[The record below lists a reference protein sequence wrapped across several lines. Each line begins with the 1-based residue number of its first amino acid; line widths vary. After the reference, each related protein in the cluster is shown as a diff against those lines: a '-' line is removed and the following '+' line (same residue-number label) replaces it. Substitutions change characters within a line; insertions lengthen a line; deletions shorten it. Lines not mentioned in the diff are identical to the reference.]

1 MNEGAAQAAPSRVM
15 SNETTGGAR
24 LLQVEHAIKALTAA
38 SGGQVPSA
46 RRLARELG
54 RNDDRS
60 TRSDWDKL
68 AAAGRV
74 PARPTTGPAQ
84 RRPTTAG
91 RWRGHN
97 GQTNAGRQRE
107 LKGRRKTDPYLEL
120 LKLQLLISQLSA
132 VLEHVNVQ
140 DYKLDEVSL
149 WRLNDIHDDLLFL
162 APWVDRTLGTV
173 TGYLGDADVRARIE
187 TLRNVNGRTA
197 EEARGFIKLADSL
210 ERKLR
215 NRLIRG

>member
-1 MNEGAAQAAPSRVM
+1 MD
-15 SNETTGGAR
+15 NETTGGAR
-24 LLQVEHAIKALTAA
+24 LLQVEHAIRAHMAA
-38 SGGQVPSA
+38 NGGQVPSA
-46 RRLARELG
+46 RRLSRELG

-74 PARPTTGPAQ
+74 PARLTTGPAQ
-84 RRPTTAG
+84 RRPSAPG

-97 GQTNAGRQRE
+97 GKTNAGRQRE
-107 LKGRRKTDPYLEL
+107 LKDRRKTDPYLEL

-140 DYKLDEVSL
+140 DYKLDEVGL
-149 WRLNDIHDDLLFL
+149 WRINDIHDDLLFL

-173 TGYLGDADVRARIE
+173 SGYLGDADLRARIAK
-187 TLRNVNGRTA
+187 LRNVDGRTE